1 MAGITGITG
10 LPGGG
15 KSYTAT
21 ELFLLPALREGR
33 PIVTN
38 LPLQMDVIAGQFPA
52 ATIQFID
59 FEQFDFKLSNLPAGC
74 LLAIDECWRKWPQGK
89 QAKNIAVDELAVFK
103 EHRHHSDQNGRSMD
117 IVLITQDVADLAK
130 PIRDLIETTIISVKH
145 LDLGREDACIRWYC
159 KRSASITSDGKPPK
173 NAVIRSENVKY
184 KADVWQYYKTHMHAQ
199 GGAVNETRI
208 VKSTVFGSFAFKAG
222 AIIAGLAVAV
232 TIWSF
237 IKTGENVKKAT
248 TKKEI
253 VTQTETQPNLTQ
265 VTQTQAATSPQLTDK
280 RPYSM
285 TWRLAGTLENYGG
298 RGHTLYILVNTAGR
312 IRKLTD
318 THCRWAGYER
328 ECEVD
333 GEIVASYTGS
343 AEPSYTGAQA
353 PQRVASQPVAVASA
367 TPLKPQ
373 EQPYVFGLED

>member
-159 KRSASITSDGKPPK
+159 KRGASITSDGKPPK

-184 KADVWQYYKTHMHAQ
+184 KSDVWQYYKTHMHAQ

-248 TKKEI
+248 TKKESANQQI
-253 VTQTETQPNLTQ
+253 QQ
-265 VTQTQAATSPQLTDK
+265 ATSVPTAQPASTPKPDT
-280 RPYSM
+280 RPYSAE
-285 TWRLAGTLENYGG
+285 WRLAGTLENYGG
-298 RGHTLYILVNTAGR
+298 RGHTLFVLVNSVGR
-312 IRKLTD
+312 IRKITD
-318 THCRWAGYER
+318 TWCKWVGYER

-333 GEIVASYTGS
+333 GEIVASYTGTAKAS
-343 AEPSYTGAQA
+343 YSGSEP
-353 PQRVASQPVAVASA
+353 PQRVVHPVAVSSV
-367 TPLKPQ
+367 PKSE
-373 EQPYVFGLED
+373 EQPYVFGLE